1 VEQWRRLVDWMGRP
15 AEIAGPEFEKMS
27 YRRQHPD
34 IVTKA
39 IAEFCAKHTKEE
51 LYDEG
56 QKRRIAVTPINTA
69 GEFIEMEQS
78 KVRRIFVEMEHPVV
92 GKYQQF
98 GVVPRLME
106 TPGGIWRPAPL
117 LGQHNRE
124 IYVGELGMSAV
135 DLVALRA
142 DDVI

>member
-1 VEQWRRLVDWMGRP
+1 LVDWTGRP
-15 AEIAGPEFEKMS
+15 PEISGPEFEKMS
-27 YRRQHPD
+27 YRRKHPD

-39 IAEFCAKHTKEE
+39 IAEFCARYTKEE

-69 GEFIEMEQS
+69 GEFVEMPQT
-78 KVRRIFVEMEHPVV
+78 KARGLFVELEHPVI

-106 TPGGIWRPAPL
+106 TPGAIYCPAPL
-117 LGQHNRE
+117 LGEHNKE
-124 IYVGELGMSAV
+124 IYVDELGMNND

-142 DDVI
+142 EGVI

>member
-1 VEQWRRLVDWMGRP
+1 
-15 AEIAGPEFEKMS
+15 
-27 YRRQHPD
+27 
-34 IVTKA
+34 
-39 IAEFCAKHTKEE
+39 
-51 LYDEG
+51 
-56 QKRRIAVTPINTA
+56 
-69 GEFIEMEQS
+69 MEQS

-124 IYVGELGMSAV
+124 IYVGELGMSAD